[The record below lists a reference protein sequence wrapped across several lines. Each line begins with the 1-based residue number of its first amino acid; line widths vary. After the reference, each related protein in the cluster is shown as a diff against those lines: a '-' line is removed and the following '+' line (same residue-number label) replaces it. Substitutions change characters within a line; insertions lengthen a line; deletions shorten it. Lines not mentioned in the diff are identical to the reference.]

1 VSLACEHR
9 GLRTPFVTNSEISTF
24 QKLFIA
30 ERALMKISRASLSNK
45 EKNTVKRILLILGAV
60 VLFVNTL
67 VIPTVANADT
77 PGSTSCGGA
86 ACKP

>member
-1 VSLACEHR
+1 
-9 GLRTPFVTNSEISTF
+9 
-24 QKLFIA
+24 
-30 ERALMKISRASLSNK
+30 MKISRSSLSNK